1 MELVK
6 VFNFSD
12 KKPGFSEIIEV
23 CLNLGMPCDFS
34 EDINPFIPK
43 KTGRNEGGGGGAI
56 WPPPPCGFSKDM
68 FCRVRVK
75 LRFLVT
81 FNIDI
86 SHIFPG
92 NFIEIL
98 HLLQKIW
105 RFYLSLLTIFTD
117 FSDFWHFLFA
127 KKLMA
132 SAYNRCCQHSLLW
145 IYFK

>member
-34 EDINPFIPK
+34 ENINPFIPK
-43 KTGRNEGGGGGAI
+43 KTGRREGEQFD
-56 WPPPPCGFSKDM
+56 PPPPCGFSKDM

-75 LRFLVT
+75 PCFLVT

-98 HLLQKIW
+98 HFVQKIW
-105 RFYLSLLTIFTD
+105 RFYPSLLTIFTD
-117 FSDFWHFLFA
+117 FSDFWHFLSA
-127 KKLMA
+127 KKLMT
-132 SAYNRCCQHSLLW
+132 SAYNRWCQHSLLS